1 MVMAVHQKKLRVKEA
16 HGGKR
21 LRTTALNDV

>member
-1 MVMAVHQKKLRVKEA
+1 MVMAVHPKTLRVKEV

>member
-1 MVMAVHQKKLRVKEA
+1 MVMAVHQNNLRVKEV

-21 LRTTALNDV
+21 LRTTAINDV